1 MKVDRRITWAAVV
14 ALASALAAC
23 ADEERPPASESAP
36 VSSVQLGGSA
46 DVAADDDAGTDPTAT
61 AEPGPC
67 EPRSHR
73 DCKMYYRDETGE
85 LHCPPSFQLCNV
97 DGTAWLPC
105 GAYTL
110 DENGD
115 PQPVH

>member
-1 MKVDRRITWAAVV
+1 MKVDRLLTWAAVV

-23 ADEERPPASESAP
+23 ADEDRPPASESAP
-36 VSSVQLGGSA
+36 ISSVQLGGSA
-46 DVAADDDAGTDPTAT
+46 DVAASDDDAGTDVTA
-61 AEPGPC
+61 GPC

-73 DCKMYYRDETGE
+73 DCKMYYRDESGE
-85 LHCPPSFQLCNV
+85 LHCPTSFQLCDV
-97 DGTAWLPC
+97 DGTEWLPC